1 MTTLLLLTLVIQQ
14 PLAPAPADTVRPTPA
29 AADTAR
35 PKPAASGDVHGL
47 GEEVITGAAEVKI
60 IDTKPWFPPQVDPFS
75 AVSAML
81 SPDDYVLDEALYR
94 SVDSM
99 TIPQH
104 STHSSYLRVPVERD
118 FIYGD
123 LMVFMPAFET
133 RVATWELVVS
143 NSLGETVR
151 RVSRKG
157 HPPAVMTW
165 DGKTDDGDAI
175 TVGEVYG
182 FVFNAYD
189 AQGNQTRI
197 PGTPQRINAISYPFE
212 NEWVVAVAADN
223 IFKDGTAQLT
233 DKAAA
238 RIDEAANIVKEKYK
252 KEVVVY
258 VYTEQE
264 KLSTDRCRVMQEEVA
279 RRVVLP
285 QGALKVAPRFILGLQ
300 PKFSKVEFR
309 IN

>member
-1 MTTLLLLTLVIQQ
+1 MTTLLLLALVLQT
-14 PLAPAPADTVRPTPA
+14 APP
-29 AADTAR
+29 DTAKR
-35 PKPAASGDVHGL
+35 SPAGGSQSL
-47 GEEVITGAAEVKI
+47 GEEVITGEVEVKI
-60 IDTKPWFPPQVDPFS
+60 IDTKPWFPPQLDPFAPINS
-75 AVSAML
+75 ML
-81 SPDDYVLDEALYR
+81 APDNYVLDEGLYH

-99 TIPQH
+99 TTPQH
-104 STHSSYLRVPVERD
+104 ATHSSYLRVPVERD

-123 LMVFMPAFET
+123 LMVFMPSFET
-133 RVATWELVVS
+133 RVASWELVVS

-157 HPPAVMTW
+157 QPPALMTW
-165 DGKTDDGDAI
+165 DGKTDAGDAI

-212 NEWVVAVAADN
+212 NEWVVAIAADN
-223 IFKDGTAQLT
+223 IFKDGSAALT

-238 RIDEAANIVKEKYK
+238 RLDEAANIVKEKYK

-264 KLSTDRCRVMQEEVA
+264 KLSTDRCRVIQDEIT

>member
-1 MTTLLLLTLVIQQ
+1 M
-14 PLAPAPADTVRPTPA
+14 
-29 AADTAR
+29 
-35 PKPAASGDVHGL
+35 
-47 GEEVITGAAEVKI
+47 
-60 IDTKPWFPPQVDPFS
+60 VDPFS
-75 AVSAML
+75 PINSML
-81 SPDDYVLDEALYR
+81 APDNYVLDEGLYR

-99 TIPQH
+99 TIPQQ

-123 LMVFMPAFET
+123 LMVFMPSFES

-157 HPPAVMTW
+157 QPPAVMTW
-165 DGKTDDGDAI
+165 DGKTDAGDAI

-223 IFKDGTAQLT
+223 IFKDGSASLT

-238 RIDEAANIVKEKYK
+238 RLDEAANIVKEKYK

-258 VYTEQE
+258 IYSEQE
-264 KLSTDRCRVMQEEVA
+264 KLSTDRCRVIQEEVA
-279 RRVVLP
+279 RRTVLP

>member
-1 MTTLLLLTLVIQQ
+1 MTTLLLLALVLQQ
-14 PLAPAPADTVRPTPA
+14 PAAPPDSVQPAPA
-29 AADTAR
+29 AADTAKAR
-35 PKPAASGDVHGL
+35 PAASGDAHGL
-47 GEEVITGAAEVKI
+47 GEEVITGEAEVKI
-60 IDTKPWFPPQVDPFS
+60 VDTKPWFPPQLDPFAPIS
-75 AVSAML
+75 GML
-81 SPDDYVLDEALYR
+81 APDNYILDEALNR

-99 TIPQH
+99 TIPQQA
-104 STHSSYLRVPVERD
+104 THSSYLRVPVERD

-123 LMVFMPAFET
+123 LMVFMPSFET

-157 HPPAVMTW
+157 QPPAVMTW
-165 DGKTDDGDAI
+165 DGKTDAGDAI

-197 PGTPQRINAISYPFE
+197 PGTPQRINAISYPYE

-223 IFKDGTAQLT
+223 LFKEGTAALT
-233 DKAAA
+233 EKAAA
-238 RIDEAANIVKEKYK
+238 RIDEAVNIVKEKYK

-279 RRVVLP
+279 RRMVLP